1 MVYLPIDGLLVVLL
15 ACHQDC
21 DADMR
26 MVYCPDHRVVV
37 VQLTNQMRCMCT
49 TEYHKWAE
57 VIVRFSCKA
66 MGVTLAWLLQ
76 RITSAIH
83 CALRGAKLFASSA
96 QVMCPSPFILFFI
109 F

>member
-1 MVYLPIDGLLVVLL
+1 MIVGWWSPWCVTWTLVPTSN
-15 ACHQDC
+15 
-21 DADMR
+21 
-26 MVYCPDHRVVV
+26 CPDHRVVV
-37 VQLTNQMRCMCT
+37 VHLTNHMRCMCA

-96 QVMCPSPFILFFI
+96 QVLVPSPLNI